1 MAITIIALMTSG
13 GSPYNGYTPLIDIY
27 KVSDGTHV
35 VTATSMTQIGS
46 TGIYKYD
53 FTGFLYGINYTYLIT
68 GNSSVPPNERYQ
80 WGSVMQDVPDRT
92 VGTVQTDGGNSAT
105 QFKSDRSETT
115 VDFWK
120 DALCLLFIN
129 GATVPE
135 VKKVTAYDGSTKILT
150 FTNGYTGTPS
160 NGDTY
165 ALISF

>member
-1 MAITIIALMTSG
+1 MTSG
-13 GSPYNGYTPLIDIY
+13 GTPYNSYTPTVSIW
-27 KVSDGTHV
+27 KVSDATAV
-35 VTATSMTQIGS
+35 VTSAAMTQIGTTS
-46 TGIYKYD
+46 IYKYNFST
-53 FTGFLYGINYTYLIT
+53 FTYGVPYVYLIT
-68 GNSSVPPNERYQ
+68 GDSGVAPNERFQ
-80 WGSVMQDVPDRT
+80 WGSVMQEVPDRT
-92 VGTVQTDGGNSAT
+92 VGTVQADGGNSST
-105 QFKSDRSETT
+105 QFKTDRSETT